1 MFATKKNCYW
11 HAGDPVTLDPV
22 CKTTYWI
29 QLFSLPYPLDVIRY
43 CRLSRVLVDEN
54 DKNYKENFKKKKI
67 MLVVED
73 LRSARYSF
81 FILLVAAF
89 ITFIINSRASVHAFQ
104 VKQLQAPKKKVISRK
119 NLIILKKGTTAKNNN
134 EQQFHVI
141 SGRHSSGHHLL
152 HMKRSEDDDND
163 DEYNDS
169 DIIDTILEF
178 IEGTSIPLLPNTKP
192 ISIVYPLTLSALSLI
207 LPLSTTLFLDFG
219 FALFLYLGR
228 SLAVADNVTEISGDH
243 PSPPKMSLLLSDFAA
258 LVAALVFA
266 GLLSPQGLGTAS
278 ITPGGGGS
286 LEAIGATSLLAGLSA
301 VLSAI
306 TVSTSEGEG
315 GRPLV
320 KKPPSNQFQ
329 KKDKGTTDSDYNEYS
344 EEDRRV
350 LKQWDEKYNEEKES

>member
-1 MFATKKNCYW
+1 M
-11 HAGDPVTLDPV
+11 
-22 CKTTYWI
+22 
-29 QLFSLPYPLDVIRY
+29 Q
-43 CRLSRVLVDEN
+43 
-54 DKNYKENFKKKKI
+54 
-67 MLVVED
+67 
-73 LRSARYSF
+73 SF

-89 ITFIINSRASVHAFQ
+89 ITFIINAFQ

-119 NLIILKKGTTAKNNN
+119 NLIILKKETTANNN
-134 EQQFHVI
+134 EQQFLHVI
-141 SGRHSSGHHLL
+141 SGRRSSGHHLL
-152 HMKRSEDDDND
+152 RMKRSEDDDND

-258 LVAALVFA
+258 LGAALAFA
-266 GLLSPQGLGTAS
+266 GLLSPQGLGNAS
-278 ITPGGGGS
+278 ITPGGGGGS
-286 LEAIGATSLLAGLSA
+286 LVAIGATSLLAGLSA

-315 GRPLV
+315 GRTLV

-329 KKDKGTTDSDYNEYS
+329 KKDKGTTDSDYNDYS